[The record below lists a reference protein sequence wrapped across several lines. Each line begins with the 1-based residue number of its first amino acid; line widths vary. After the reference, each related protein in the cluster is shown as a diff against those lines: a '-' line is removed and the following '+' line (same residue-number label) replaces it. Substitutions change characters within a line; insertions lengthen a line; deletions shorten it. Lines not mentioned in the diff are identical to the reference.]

1 MNSLEQSAALNRRS
15 PASGCYA
22 FCEEWLDR
30 PQTVANLA
38 AKAGKSESAVRRWLN
53 SMGSRLSVGY
63 TRPRTFWLHEQ
74 EQIRYAAE
82 HRHEMQTISSR
93 NRMDQ
98 NYAYKA

>member
-22 FCEEWLDR
+22 FTEEWLDR

-38 AKAGKSESAVRRWLN
+38 ARAGKSERAVRRWLD
-53 SMGSRLSVGY
+53 SLGSRVSVGY
-63 TRPRTFWLHEQ
+63 TRPRTYWLHEQ
-74 EQIRYAAE
+74 EQIRDIAE
-82 HRHEMQTISSR
+82 HRSETQTISSR
-93 NRMDQ
+93 NRMDS